1 MVWDSQILV
10 PVGQS
15 NVQDGSMPAH
25 RPSARHYD
33 ISRADR
39 FFGRFMRAGV
49 FFGLVAGLTVLSTVP
64 VSAQS
69 NWWESITGTGPPDYT
84 GRKQEEERARKR
96 AQRVRAKLDDLRPD
110 PTPYRSD
117 EMIAAMEAAIDRYQR
132 LVNTGGWPIVPKG
145 RMMRVGE
152 SDDRVPILR
161 KRLQMSGDLPP
172 GGSSYYGSSYTFD
185 ERLAA
190 AVHRF
195 QRRHGLRP
203 TGRVER
209 STYPALNMTAQ
220 QRLAQLRLNLG
231 RIHDLMKNGVEDRYI
246 LVNVPA
252 FQLEAVERYEVQQ
265 RHRTIVGRTERQT
278 PSISATIRGLNF
290 FPYWRVPDSVAN
302 FDIIPR
308 LRKEPD
314 YLVKEKIRVLNGVDG
329 PEIDPYTIVWGSP
342 DAARLKFRQDPGP
355 QNALGLVRIDMPNA
369 DIVYMHDT
377 PMKTLFDQRSRNFSA
392 GCVRVQDVFKLVE
405 WIARYEPGGWDQPGQ
420 VDRVIQVGQPL
431 DVKLTRPIPVYF
443 AYITAWAE
451 RDGEVVFRPD
461 IYGRDGAVSRVAEV
475 EVERDPEGRPPPN
488 MLAP

>member
-1 MVWDSQILV
+1 
-10 PVGQS
+10 
-15 NVQDGSMPAH
+15 MPAH
-25 RPSARHYD
+25 RAPARPRKT
-33 ISRADR
+33 SRAAQLC
-39 FFGRFMRAGV
+39 GRCMRAGV
-49 FFGLVAGLTVLSTVP
+49 LFGIVAGLTVLSTAPVP
-64 VSAQS
+64 AQS
-69 NWWESITGTGPPDYT
+69 NWWESITGSGTPDYT
-84 GRKQEEERARKR
+84 GRRQEEERARKR
-96 AQRVRAKLDDLRPD
+96 ARRVRAPLNDLRPD

-117 EMIAAMEAAIDRYQR
+117 EMIAAMEAAIARYQH
-132 LVNTGGWPIVPKG
+132 LVSTGGWPIVPKG

-161 KRLQMSGDLPP
+161 KRLRMSGDFPSRGP
-172 GGSSYYGSSYTFD
+172 NYYGSSYTFD
-185 ERLAA
+185 ERLAE
-190 AVHRF
+190 AVRRF

-203 TGRVER
+203 TGRVQR
-209 STYPALNMTAQ
+209 STYPALNMTAR

-265 RHRTIVGRTERQT
+265 RHRAIVGRIERQT
-278 PSISATIRGLNF
+278 PSINATIRGLNF

-302 FDIIPR
+302 LDIIPR
-308 LRKEPD
+308 LSKEPD
-314 YLVKEKIRVLNGVDG
+314 YLNKEKIRVLNGVDG
-329 PEIDPYTIVWGSP
+329 PEVDPYSVVWGSP

-355 QNALGLVRIDMPNA
+355 QNALGLVRIDMPNE

-377 PMKTLFDQRSRNFSA
+377 PMKTLFDQRSRDFSA

-405 WIARYEPGGWDQPGQ
+405 WIARYEPGWEQPGQ
-420 VDRVIQVGQPL
+420 VDRVVQAGQPL
-431 DVKLTRPIPVYF
+431 DVELTRPIPVYF

-461 IYGRDGAVSRVAEV
+461 IYGRDGSVGMVAEA
-475 EVERDPEGRPPPN
+475 EVERDEEEPGPPP